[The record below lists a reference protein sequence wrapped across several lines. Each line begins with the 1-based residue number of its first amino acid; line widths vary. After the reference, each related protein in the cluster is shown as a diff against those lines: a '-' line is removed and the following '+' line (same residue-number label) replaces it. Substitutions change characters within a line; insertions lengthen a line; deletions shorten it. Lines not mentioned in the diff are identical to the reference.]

1 MPYGNQSTG
10 QEQGDTWRLFRIMA
24 EFVEG
29 FETLSRM
36 GPCVTIFGSAR
47 TSKSHAYY
55 KMAARVAQLAVRS
68 GYGVITGGGP
78 GIMEAANK
86 GALLEKGT
94 SIGLNIQLPFEQV
107 PNPYIEHLI
116 NFRHFFSRKVMFLKY
131 TSAVIVMPGGY
142 GTMDEMFETMT
153 LIQTNKIES
162 LPLILMGKSFWKGL
176 FSWLRKTMRE
186 EYDYISLEDE
196 TIVKITDSPEEAIEH
211 INAFGDAKKVHS
223 NFV

>member
-1 MPYGNQSTG
+1 MPNNNNSALR
-10 QEQGDTWRLFRIMA
+10 EQQDTWRLFRIMA

-47 TSKSHAYY
+47 TPKSHAYY
-55 KMAARVAQLAVRS
+55 KMAVQVARLAVRN

-78 GIMEAANK
+78 GIMEAANR

-94 SIGLNIQLPFEQV
+94 SIGLNIQLPFEQI
-107 PNPYIEHLI
+107 PNPYIKHLI

-131 TSAVIVMPGGY
+131 TSAVIIMPGGY

-153 LIQTNKIES
+153 LLQTKKIES
-162 LPLILMGKSFWKGL
+162 LPFILMGKAFWKGL
-176 FSWLRKTMRE
+176 FGWLRKTVHE
-186 EYDYISLEDE
+186 KYAYISLEDE
-196 TIVKITDSPEEAIEH
+196 TIVKITDSPEEAIEY
-211 INAFGDAKKVHS
+211 INAFEDAKKVHS
-223 NFV
+223 NF